1 MKKYCILLFIFINA
15 FFLISCNEVLVSVNA
30 DQVER
35 INVEPNTFITRINSE
50 INNFEVI
57 DGILYGS
64 GVNNHGQ
71 LSTGEVDDLSK
82 EYEPLIIAEQVKHID
97 FNGETLIYITE
108 DNELFGVGLN
118 HRGQIGQDIGVNDNS
133 RYAYNSIPEPVKI
146 LENVS
151 FAALGQAHII
161 ILKEDGSVWA
171 IGDNTNGQ
179 LGNKKEWVNNFSSPD
194 SYSKMPVHVMD
205 NVVSIAA
212 KQYNS
217 AAISREGV
225 LYLWGDNSYGQ
236 IGNGKSGNGKP
247 TISDCVSTLPEII
260 KTSITDFYFS
270 VDGQGTLNCYA
281 YSEKNKQ
288 EYRW

>member
-1 MKKYCILLFIFINA
+1 MRKYLLIFSLLLSS
-15 FFLISCNEVLVSVNA
+15 FFLISCNGQYDKKENQEEVIKVSPNVLVTEI
-30 DQVER
+30 DMK
-35 INVEPNTFITRINSE
+35 INKYE
-50 INNFEVI
+50 IR

-82 EYEPLIIAEQVKHID
+82 EYEPLIIAEHVKHID

-118 HRGQIGQDIGVNDNS
+118 HRGQLGQDIGVNDNS

-146 LENVS
+146 LENVR
-151 FAALGQAHII
+151 FAALAQAHII

-171 IGDNTNGQ
+171 MGDNTNGQ
-179 LGNKKEWVNNFSSPD
+179 LGNKKEWENNFSSPD
-194 SYSKMPVHVMD
+194 SYSKTPVHVMD

-217 AAISREGV
+217 AAISRDGV
-225 LYLWGDNSYGQ
+225 LYLWGDNSCGQ

-247 TISDCVSTLPEII
+247 TILDCVSTLPEII
-260 KTSITDFYFS
+260 KTGITDFHFS

-281 YSEKNKQ
+281 YSEQNKQ